1 MNNIVNVRTVNNR
14 HAKGVIVTA
23 ETLFDFKRI
32 LQYGGFGEGERKK
45 GAEHVVRVLEDF
57 YNRI

>member
-1 MNNIVNVRTVNNR
+1 MTNIVNVRTVNNR
-14 HAKGVIVTA
+14 QAKGVIVTA
-23 ETLFDFKRI
+23 ETLLDFRRL
-32 LQYGGFGEGERKK
+32 LQYGMFGDGECKK

>member
-1 MNNIVNVRTVNNR
+1 MNSIVNVRTVNNQQ
-14 HAKGVIVTA
+14 AKGVIVTA
-23 ETLFDFKRI
+23 ETLLDLKRM
-32 LQYGGFGEGERKK
+32 LQYGVFGEGERKK